1 MAPHG
6 TLLCVALLL
15 RLATPAAGRRLL
27 ASAGQGGLTAG
38 AEDAAPAPPR
48 QEAADADGLLT
59 AALARARGTT
69 NASCYTDVACAG
81 DSWHD
86 AADAVVLL
94 LMASPAGAR
103 FCTGTLLNTAH
114 LAAAGQ
120 AATYVLSASHCRGFD
135 TGDDAALYSAVF
147 DERQGACAWPGAAA
161 SPAQPAPAP
170 RVLTGLRVAWQD
182 EASDVL
188 LLRADGAIPAEYGAY
203 YLGWDASGWA
213 PDATAPATISHPRG
227 DVKKLSLGGEGLR
240 RAHYSPAGGDSA
252 SGGDATHYQVRWT
265 QGGTDVGSSGAPL
278 LDAGRRQAL
287 GVLTGGEAA
296 TCGNRDFFGSLHAAW
311 LRGLWRVLSPAG
323 PQAVAWMPGSRQQG
337 CQQGLVVSPGAL
349 LLSDGASSGQAAQLW
364 VRLAAQP
371 AAGEQLTVAV
381 AVQQAEP
388 PQLPGAAAD
397 VAAPGENSAGGAGQG
412 QAPAPHI
419 AASPQR
425 LQFSDGDWAQEQ
437 AVTVSVGA
445 GDDRAE
451 PPTAFNVTL
460 HLSSGSDSS
469 SGCLGAAG
477 WSTVVRGRRVDGDTP
492 AGSTPQQPIL
502 IQAGEQL
509 DYAAEGVL
517 LVPAVAA
524 AAGPAPDS
532 PEPAAPAQ
540 RYDAVRLGQAL
551 GSLAAAGRP
560 QGLVQYYSLTTAG
573 TVNVSISACSAE
585 GPLQVALF
593 AHGVASW

>member
-1 MAPHG
+1 M
-6 TLLCVALLL
+6 
-15 RLATPAAGRRLL
+15 RRAGLPP
-27 ASAGQGGLTAG
+27 
-38 AEDAAPAPPR
+38 PAPPR
-48 QEAADADGLLT
+48 PRPPLH
-59 AALARARGTT
+59 TT
-69 NASCYTDVACAG
+69 
-81 DSWHD
+81 HR
-86 AADAVVLL
+86 L
-94 LMASPAGAR
+94 P
-103 FCTGTLLNTAH
+103 
-114 LAAAGQ
+114 Q
-120 AATYVLSASHCRGFD
+120 
-135 TGDDAALYSAVF
+135 
-147 DERQGACAWPGAAA
+147 
-161 SPAQPAPAP
+161 
-170 RVLTGLRVAWQD
+170 
-182 EASDVL
+182 
-188 LLRADGAIPAEYGAY
+188 
-203 YLGWDASGWA
+203 
-213 PDATAPATISHPRG
+213 
-227 DVKKLSLGGEGLR
+227 
-240 RAHYSPAGGDSA
+240 
-252 SGGDATHYQVRWT
+252 
-265 QGGTDVGSSGAPL
+265 
-278 LDAGRRQAL
+278 
-287 GVLTGGEAA
+287 
-296 TCGNRDFFGSLHAAW
+296 AW

-492 AGSTPQQPIL
+492 AGVHRCPMWGRPWPAGAPCCWSVHLAGPPPLLACTSWPTTSLACLPRAGPRCGPGMHAGSTPQQPIL